1 MSGSVGDGIGLGLL
15 LSGQHPAGDSAV
27 AAVRQHLEQVEL
39 ARELGFSSVWTT
51 QHFLSHPYMYFQS
64 VPLLARVAAAAE
76 GMTVGTFLLLT
87 LLNPVELA
95 ENAATLDAIAAGRF
109 VLGVGMG
116 YRAVENAAF
125 GVAQRRADLFERKLE
140 VVRRLLIGES
150 VTAEGLGFQLA
161 DARLTLVPD
170 RPPPIWLGAD
180 SDAAVRR
187 AARVGDAWFVPP
199 HTRLDELERQM
210 RQYRAA
216 RAEHG
221 LPAAASTPVIKE
233 VCVAATDEQAL
244 EVARPYLKD
253 KYDAYVDWG
262 QSDVLPP
269 ADTLRREFAEL
280 TAGGRFVLGS
290 PETCAAILAE
300 HVDRLGVDQFV
311 CRLQWPGMPQ
321 QHVLNSMRLLAREVW
336 PALHDRRARNGG

>member
-1 MSGSVGDGIGLGLL
+1 M
-15 LSGQHPAGDSAV
+15 

-221 LPAAASTPVIKE
+221 LPAAASTPVITRRS
-233 VCVAATDEQAL
+233 A
-244 EVARPYLKD
+244 
-253 KYDAYVDWG
+253 
-262 QSDVLPP
+262 SPP
-269 ADTLRREFAEL
+269 PMSRRWK
-280 TAGGRFVLGS
+280 S
-290 PETCAAILAE
+290 
-300 HVDRLGVDQFV
+300 
-311 CRLQWPGMPQ
+311 
-321 QHVLNSMRLLAREVW
+321 
-336 PALHDRRARNGG
+336 RAPT